1 MNSHTDVDDVVQ
13 QISLAFA
20 QAAGAWTGCDWPTE
34 FGDAHLDLNRLS
46 SAQAILMARAT
57 AGKEEDAW
65 WEASRWLARVEQE
78 ALEAEREAHQAVKAS
93 QASQWV
99 TALTHARNACD
110 IEARYH
116 TSLIWQALR
125 DVIERALKK
134 SAAN

>member
-1 MNSHTDVDDVVQ
+1 MNLQTDVEDTVQ
-13 QISLAFA
+13 QISLAFT

-34 FGDAHLDLNRLS
+34 FGSAHLNLNRLS

-65 WEASRWLARVEQE
+65 WEASRWLTRVEQE
-78 ALEAEREAHQAVKAS
+78 ALEAEREARQAVQAS

-99 TALTHARNACD
+99 MALTHARNACD

-116 TSLIWQALR
+116 TNLIWQALR
-125 DVIERALKK
+125 DAIERALKK
-134 SAAN
+134 STAH